1 MTASG
6 KSLAQRSLEE
16 AAWGSVRRPQDKEY
30 YDKKA
35 ARLAAKEASLKK
47 SKAHDTKRSRL
58 KGKGNTD

>member
-30 YDKKA
+30 YDKMA
-35 ARLAAKEASLKK
+35 AKLAAKETSKKK
-47 SKAHDTKRSRL
+47 SRAMDHKRNKL